1 MRPLTLKTPT
11 GPLAYSIIRRSR
23 VKKRLHMELDEHG
36 GLVIVAPGH
45 WSRAYIDATLRR
57 NSPRI
62 QRFIATARQRQRVP
76 LRFVQ
81 GEMHLYLGVFYKLAI
96 KHVPNGKNK
105 VLRAGQE
112 IRVETRKNTANDI
125 QTIMNG
131 WYRQQADSVFSERLK
146 VIAQRADWTRHRS
159 IPLKLRKMKRS
170 WGNCS
175 ASGVIK
181 LNTHLV
187 KAPLVIIDSVI
198 AHELCHLREMN
209 HGKSFYEL
217 LQSLNPNWQRDR
229 LRLRADGNTYLL

>member
-1 MRPLTLKTPT
+1 MLL
-11 GPLAYSIIRRSR
+11 
-23 VKKRLHMELDEHG
+23 
-36 GLVIVAPGH
+36 
-45 WSRAYIDATLRR
+45 
-57 NSPRI
+57 
-62 QRFIATARQRQRVP
+62 
-76 LRFVQ
+76 
-81 GEMHLYLGVFYKLAI
+81 
-96 KHVPNGKNK
+96 
-105 VLRAGQE
+105 AGQE
-112 IRVETRKNTANDI
+112 IRVVARKGNAEDI
-125 QTIMNG
+125 QSILHG
-131 WYRQQADSVFSERLK
+131 WYRQQAHGVFIERLNI
-146 VIAQRADWTRHRS
+146 IAQRADWTRHRS